1 MRSTE
6 RILAAINLE
15 TADRV
20 PVAPWLDHFAASYT
34 GLPKEQFIC
43 DDEKR
48 FRAVLRTA
56 RELGPWDMTYLAE
69 NVSRTLIMAAPAR
82 ARWPGRDLPEDHV
95 HQFEEFELLGP
106 HDYELFERIGLLR
119 FLREVARR
127 LHPGTDIVS
136 GLLMLLSHTVRFR
149 RHAAALR
156 AAGVE
161 PAVGFMHPGPLF
173 EYWSIGRSLGLMCTD
188 LYDRP
193 QAVRSAGRV
202 WARSMTRLAIH
213 AARSVNVNRVFV
225 ALSRSSPAFLSP
237 THFEEFVYPGLSTI
251 VGMLVE
257 SGITPVLHCDT
268 AWTSRLDVFRR
279 LPARKCII
287 EFDGDTDMGRASEML
302 GDHTCIKGN
311 VHAYLTAF
319 GSRDD
324 VLTCCRRLIETA
336 GARGG
341 FILSTGCSL
350 PANAKVENVRA
361 IHEAAET
368 WGRYPSG

>member
-1 MRSTE
+1 MRSVE
-6 RILAAINLE
+6 RIRAAINLE

-20 PVAPWLDHFAASYT
+20 PVAPWLDHFAATYT
-34 GLPKEQFIC
+34 GLPKDEFIR
-43 DDEKR
+43 DDGKR
-48 FRAVLRTA
+48 FNAVLRTA

-82 ARWPGRDLPEDHV
+82 ARWPGRDVPADQV
-95 HQFEEFELLGP
+95 HQFEEDELLCP
-106 HDYELFERIGLLR
+106 DDYEVFERLGLLR

-127 LHPGTDIVS
+127 LYPGTDLVR
-136 GLLMLLSHTVRFR
+136 GLLMLLSYTGRFR
-149 RHAAALR
+149 RDAAALR
-156 AAGVE
+156 SAGIE

-193 QAVRSAGRV
+193 QAVRSAARA
-202 WARSMTRLAIH
+202 WARSMTRLSIH
-213 AARSVNVNRVFV
+213 AARLVNVNRVFV

-237 THFEEFVYPGLSTI
+237 AHFEEFVYPGLSTI
-251 VGMLVE
+251 VGMLVDA
-257 SGITPVLHCDT
+257 GITPVLHCDT

-279 LPARKCII
+279 FPARRCVI
-287 EFDGDTDMGRASEML
+287 ELDGDTDMARAHEVL
-302 GDHTCIKGN
+302 GDHACIKGN
-311 VHAYLTAF
+311 VPAWLTAF
-319 GSRDD
+319 GSRDE
-324 VLTCCRRLIETA
+324 VLTWCRRLIETA

-361 IHEAAET
+361 IYEAAER
-368 WGRYPSG
+368 WGRYR

>member
-6 RILAAINLE
+6 RIRAAINLE

-20 PVAPWLDHFAASYT
+20 PVAPWLDHFAATYT
-34 GLPKEQFIC
+34 GLPKDEFIR
-43 DDEKR
+43 DDSKR
-48 FRAVLRTA
+48 FSAVLRTA

-82 ARWPGRDLPEDHV
+82 ARWPGRDLPADQM
-95 HQFEEFELLGP
+95 HQFEEYELLGP
-106 HDYELFERIGLLR
+106 EDYELFERTGLLR

-127 LHPGTDIVS
+127 LYPRTDLVR
-136 GLLMLLSHTVRFR
+136 GLLMLLSYTGRFR

-156 AAGVE
+156 AAGIE

-173 EYWSIGRSLGLMCTD
+173 EYWSIGRSLGRMCTD

-202 WARSMTRLAIH
+202 WARSMTRLSIH
-213 AARSVNVNRVFV
+213 AARAVNVNRVFV

-237 THFEEFVYPGLSTI
+237 AHFEEFVYPGLSTI
-251 VGMLVE
+251 VGMLLDA
-257 SGITPVLHCDT
+257 GITPVLHCDT

-279 LPARKCII
+279 FPAKRCII
-287 EFDGDTDMGRASEML
+287 ELDGDTDMARAHETL
-302 GDHTCIKGN
+302 GGYACIKGN
-311 VHAYLTAF
+311 VPAWLTAF
-319 GSRDD
+319 GSRDE
-324 VLTCCRRLIETA
+324 VLTWCRRLIETA

-341 FILSTGCSL
+341 FILSSGCSL

-361 IHEAAET
+361 IYEAAER
-368 WGRYPSG
+368 WGRYP